1 MALVNKKYQISY
13 LSIQS
18 YLSLAF
24 VIFIILL
31 FHYFRYRA
39 RKLKGECDEVMDT
52 PSDYAII
59 LRRLPPNTTEKD
71 IMHLIGSRK

>member
-1 MALVNKKYQISY
+1 MALVNKQYQISF
-13 LSIQS
+13 LSVQS

-24 VIFIILL
+24 VVFIILI
-31 FHYFRYRA
+31 FHYFRYHA
-39 RKLKGECDEVMDT
+39 RKLKAECDEVMDT

-71 IMHLIGSRK
+71 IMDLIDSRK